1 MATITNPRTTASAS
15 QVKAGTTKGTASAT
29 PNVIITNPR
38 TTASASQVKAAP
50 TVTKPTVSSGK
61 VAVQGPPIITAT
73 GAPAGS
79 QNIPYPNG
87 TMYPTPKGA
96 DAANN
101 VKSATGPV
109 ATTGS
114 GKNQPGPTGQIQDVD
129 ANDTNQINALNA
141 TLKTLANNVAAQ
153 NATIAQLQAT
163 SATTT
168 AWDLAQQQQMAVAQA
183 DAANNAS
190 TQYDASTGT
199 APAATPVATSGISGF
214 LSGTTGKIVVYGGI
228 AAGGIYFARQRGL
241 LK

>member
-29 PNVIITNPR
+29 PNAPMVTNP
-38 TTASASQVKAAP
+38 TSPYVMYPVQ
-50 TVTKPTVSSGK
+50 KPTVSSGK

-96 DAANN
+96 GAANN

-114 GKNQPGPTGQIQDVD
+114 GNNQPGPTGQIQDVD

-163 SATTT
+163 SAKTT

-183 DAANNAS
+183 DAANNAYA
-190 TQYDASTGT
+190 QYDASTGT
-199 APAATPVATSGISGF
+199 APAATPVAKSGISGF
-214 LSGTTGKIVVYGGI
+214 LSGTTGKIVVYGGV

>member
-1 MATITNPRTTASAS
+1 MYPVQN
-15 QVKAGTTKGTASAT
+15 
-29 PNVIITNPR
+29 
-38 TTASASQVKAAP
+38 
-50 TVTKPTVSSGK
+50 PTVSSGK
-61 VAVQGPPIITAT
+61 EAIL
-73 GAPAGS
+73 S

-96 DAANN
+96 AAANN

-109 ATTGS
+109 ADTGS

-153 NATIAQLQAT
+153 NATISQLQAT
-163 SATTT
+163 SAKTT
-168 AWDLAQQQQMAVAQA
+168 AWDLDQQQQMAVAQA
-183 DAANNAS
+183 DAANNTYA
-190 TQYDASTGT
+190 QYDAATGT
-199 APAATPVATSGISGF
+199 APAATPVAKSGISGF
-214 LSGTTGKIVVYGGI
+214 LSGTTGKIVVYGGV